1 MERHSTTDEARR
13 SLGFLTVKETI
24 ALSQKQVTI
33 LDPGSTLI
41 SPDVSFGAGV
51 IIWPNV
57 TLLCR
62 EGGRIGI
69 GAKAVL
75 FSGTRM
81 VVEAG
86 EILIGHETE
95 IGDEGGF
102 TLQVFTSSQHI
113 TIGDSARLLGGGAL
127 AQSNDIGSGA
137 QILGPI
143 RGQNCRLGGGGSYR
157 HPDPD
162 ERGGVLKGSGI
173 ARNIDVPTGSVIQA
187 FGLFSEGTLRPQSY
201 FHPKSGR

>member
-1 MERHSTTDEARR
+1 MQAHPATDEARQK
-13 SLGFLTVKETI
+13 LGFLTVAQTI
-24 ALSQKQVTI
+24 ALAAEKQVII
-33 LDPGSTLI
+33 LDPSSVLV
-41 SPDVSFGAGV
+41 SPGVSFGAGV
-51 IIWPNV
+51 TIWPNV

-62 EGGRIGI
+62 EEGRIGI
-69 GAKAVL
+69 GTKAVL

-81 VVEAG
+81 VVEGG
-86 EILIGHETE
+86 EIVIGRETE

-102 TLQVFTSSQHI
+102 TFQVFASSQHI
-113 TIGDSARLLGGGAL
+113 TIGDNARLLGGGAL

-162 ERGGVLKGSGI
+162 ERGGVLKGAGV
-173 ARNIDVPTGSVIQA
+173 ARDIEVPAGKVIQA
-187 FGLFSEGTLRPQSY
+187 FGLFADAPLRPQSF
-201 FHPKSGR
+201 FHPKT